1 MDALNKNNISAIKQN
16 TDALSKFTEEGLKK
30 TDTIRSFKNDAS
42 LKTAC
47 KEALTFYKNEADT
60 KLNTLSDFLIKKEAF
75 EKIKK
80 SIDAKAQSKRTQND
94 VDEFNKA
101 VTDYNAA
108 SGVFNTTIE
117 KLNAERSKVLTK
129 WNSTSDAFID
139 KQVPKN

>member
-1 MDALNKNNISAIKQN
+1 MKK
-16 TDALSKFTEEGLKK
+16 LK
-30 TDTIRSFKNDAS
+30 
-42 LKTAC
+42 
-47 KEALTFYKNEADT
+47 
-60 KLNTLSDFLIKKEAF
+60 
-75 EKIKK
+75 
-80 SIDAKAQSKRTQND
+80 KAQSKRTQND